1 MRIIFFGCTHYS
13 RDLLESLLNNNNANI
28 VGVFSIPEE
37 FSISYSEEKVKNTN
51 YASLKYISKEKNIPF
66 FEVDSVE
73 GKKTTDYTNII
84 SELKPDV
91 ILVLGWYYMVP
102 KSIRDIPKYGSW
114 GIHASLLPDY
124 AGGAPLVWA
133 IINGEKKAGVTL
145 FRMEGGVDDGD
156 IISQVEFTIQDND
169 TIKEVYE
176 KATISSKQILNQ
188 VLNVDFKVT
197 FTKQDKSKIKIY
209 PQRSPKDG
217 LIDWSWEPARIKNFI
232 RAQTKPYPGAFTI
245 IEGKKVT
252 IWDADVSS
260 LSK

>member
-13 RDLLESLLNNNNANI
+13 KELLEHLLNNNANI

-51 YASLKYISKEKNIPF
+51 YVDLKPVSNRHKIPF
-66 FEVDSVE
+66 FEIDSVE
-73 GKKTTDYTNII
+73 GKKTTSYTKII
-84 SELKPDV
+84 SDLKPDV

-114 GIHASLLPDY
+114 GIHASLLPNY

-133 IINGEKKAGVTL
+133 IINGEKKTGVTL
-145 FRMEGGVDDGD
+145 FRMESGVDDGD
-156 IISQVEFTIQDND
+156 IIYQVEFPIHDND

-176 KATISSKQILNQ
+176 NATISSKQILNE
-188 VLNVDFKVT
+188 VLNKNFKVT
-197 FTKQDKSKIKIY
+197 FTKQDRSKIKIY
-209 PQRSPKDG
+209 PQRNPKDG
-217 LIDWSWEPARIKNFI
+217 LINWSWEPERIKNFI

-245 IEGKKVT
+245 IEGKKVI
-252 IWDADVSS
+252 IWDANVKS
-260 LSK
+260 LTE